1 MKVMGVMEKDQ
12 RKETRNKK
20 IIPFVQG
27 KGAAVIRENK
37 KRAVERTGRV
47 LGFYITMRGKYK
59 HEKSHVFSIDV
70 PEQKS
75 GNRAY
80 STRCTG
86 RNSGK
91 LSDGVSLWAECG
103 ERGREHRRSR

>member
-37 KRAVERTGRV
+37 KGAVERTGRV

-59 HEKSHVFSIDV
+59 HEKNHVFSIDV